1 NHHGGVVR
9 VGDYIYGYSDSE
21 GWVCLEFQK
30 FGGDDEPKPAWTSK
44 KLGKGSVSYADG
56 HLYCYSED
64 KGELALVKADPEEW
78 KEAGRL
84 SLPDNSKTRPRSGKV
99 WPHPVVA
106 DGKLYLRDYEWLFCY
121 DLTGKQ

>member
-1 NHHGGVVR
+1 
-9 VGDYIYGYSDSE
+9 
-21 GWVCLEFQK
+21 
-30 FGGDDEPKPAWTSK
+30 TSK

-84 SLPDNSKTRPRSGKV
+84 VVPEKSKLRPSTRGKV
-99 WPHPVVA
+99 WTHPVIA

-121 DLTGKQ
+121 DLTGKN